1 MPYLAFIFFIAL
13 SLLAVLFLLALSR
26 WGSPSAVERDIT
38 RSEIRLTL
46 HIYRPLLI
54 VLIGETVLLQSGAWA
69 VHFKTG
75 LPEGRV
81 HLNEMGIIAL
91 VVFVGLLYLWRKRG
105 ADERGRD
112 Y

>member
-1 MPYLAFIFFIAL
+1 MAYLSFIFFVAL
-13 SLLAVLFLLALSR
+13 SILAALFLLVLSR
-26 WGSPSAVERDIT
+26 WWSPSAVERDIT
-38 RSEIRLTL
+38 HSEIRLTL
-46 HIYRPLLI
+46 HIYRSLFF
-54 VLIGETVLLQSGAWA
+54 VLIGETVLLQSSAWA

-81 HLNEMGIIAL
+81 HLNEMGIFAL
-91 VVFVGLLYLWRKRG
+91 VVFVGLLYLWRKWG